1 MKESDQHFVTC
12 EKTEKR
18 NKLGRIGD
26 TGDPQLS
33 NLISKLLTHF
43 QSDTEQFRTI

>member
-1 MKESDQHFVTC
+1 MKGSDQHCSTC

-18 NKLGRIGD
+18 NKIGRVGE

-33 NLISKLLTHF
+33 NLVF
-43 QSDTEQFRTI
+43 